1 MTVFKFDITIENIED
16 QNSYGIHYAKFIIM
30 HEFYHF

>member
-16 QNSYGIHYAKFIIM
+16 QNSYTYIRQNLF
-30 HEFYHF
+30 